1 MSGERR
7 AVRWLLEGR
16 VQGVGF
22 RHFTR
27 QQADRLGVVGT
38 VANLA
43 DGRVEIEA
51 AAEAATL
58 ADFEEKV
65 RQGPPSGRVDRLDE
79 TEIADAGWSDFRV
92 IFK

>member
-1 MSGERR
+1 
-7 AVRWLLEGR
+7 LLTGR

-27 QQADRLGVVGT
+27 QQAGRLGVMGT

-58 ADFEEKV
+58 ADFAARV
-65 RQGPPSGRVDRLDE
+65 RQGPPSGCVDRLDE
-79 TEIADAGWSDFRV
+79 TEIADAGWTDFRV
-92 IFK
+92 VFK